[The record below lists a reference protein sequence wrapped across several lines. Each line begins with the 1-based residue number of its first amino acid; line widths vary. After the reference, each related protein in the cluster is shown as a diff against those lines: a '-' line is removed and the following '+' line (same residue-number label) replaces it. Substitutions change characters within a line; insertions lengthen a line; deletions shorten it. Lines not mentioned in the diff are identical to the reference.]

1 MSLHR
6 TPFQYPLAVRLP
18 VCSPPIPHSLPLSV
32 SVYLEC
38 FLGLGPHGELTMS
51 CVLRVHPCVVPLSL
65 TWHTHT
71 SLPPPLLLPF
81 CCCCHCAFLSNVS
94 VCLSAVKRALHT
106 FRRTASAIFFHSCI
120 IRQSQNRNR
129 NSKVENLTSN

>member
-18 VCSPPIPHSLPLSV
+18 VCSPPSPPPPLCLCV
-32 SVYLEC
+32 FGVL
-38 FLGLGPHGELTMS
+38 FGPGPARRELTMS

-65 TWHTHT
+65 TWHTHP
-71 SLPPPLLLPF
+71 SLLPLPMLPF
-81 CCCCHCAFLSNVS
+81 CCCCCHCAFLSNVS